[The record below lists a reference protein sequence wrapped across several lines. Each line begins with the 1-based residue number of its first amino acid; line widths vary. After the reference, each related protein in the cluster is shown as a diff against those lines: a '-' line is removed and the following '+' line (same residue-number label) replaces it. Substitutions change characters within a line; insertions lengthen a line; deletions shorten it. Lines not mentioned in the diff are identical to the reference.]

1 VIDIVPITDFPDIC
15 YPGFIES
22 ECGSMLILPRE
33 RNMTRLYVPF
43 KAVNNGEG
51 DDNTRD
57 SIDLDTIRRRAQTF
71 FKGYT
76 FDFKVCEWWSVYKV
90 GQRVA
95 EHSSNPGNR
104 IFLAGDAVHMHS
116 PKIGLG
122 MNTSMQDGYNLGWK
136 VALATSGA
144 LADPGAL
151 LATYQAERLPVA
163 NKLVEFDRILYSPEG
178 TVDPEAFLKT
188 HGAFQQFADGRSL
201 MYPESSIVSKTASS
215 QSAAQN
221 LLVGESFIHA
231 KVVGHANSQ
240 LYWTTRLFASDG
252 RFRVVLLAGN
262 VDSEAQLA
270 RVGKFCS
277 RLQSGD
283 GEEQSKATPPPPP
296 TLLTRYRYPFS
307 PASRYSK
314 TGADPTGRQ
323 HPDIAFEHERP
334 LQSMISLLTIHSG
347 QNYASRSLFDLPEIL
362 RGPFDPNYHG
372 WDYGRIFVDAAVHYD
387 RYCDGRAYD
396 MWGVDRGRG
405 AVVVVRP
412 DMHVGWVGEL
422 EDVGALDA
430 YFVSVFGH

>member
-1 VIDIVPITDFPDIC
+1 MIDIVPITDFPDIC

-22 ECGSMLILPRE
+22 ECGSMLVLPRE

-43 KAVNNGEG
+43 ELGSDEHS
-51 DDNTRD
+51 NTRD

-71 FKGYT
+71 FKGYN

-136 VALATSGA
+136 VALAASGA

-163 NKLVEFDRILYSPEG
+163 NKLVEFDRMLWSPEG

-188 HGAFQQFADGRSL
+188 HGAFQQFADGRRL
-201 MYPESSIVSKTASS
+201 MYPESSIVSKTTSS
-215 QSAAQN
+215 QSAAKN

-231 KVVGHANSQ
+231 KVVGHATSQ

-252 RFRVVLLAGN
+252 RFRVVLLAGD

-270 RVGKFCS
+270 RVREFCS
-277 RLQSGD
+277 TLQNLGS
-283 GEEQSKATPPPPP
+283 EEQLP
-296 TLLTRYRYPFS
+296 LLTRYRYPFN
-307 PASRYSK
+307 PPSRYSPS
-314 TGADPTGRQ
+314 GADPTGRQ
-323 HPDIAFEHERP
+323 HPFITFSHSRP
-334 LQSMISLLTIHSG
+334 LDSMISLLTIHSG
-347 QNYASRSLFDLPEIL
+347 QDYASHSLFDLPEVL
-362 RGPFDPNYHG
+362 RGPFDPEYHG

-422 EDVGALDA
+422 EDVGGLEE
-430 YFVSVFGH
+430 YFVSMFGH